1 GCSGRERSVAA
12 RQLQQTICA
21 ATAEKCALSIGGD
34 VDVEHSG
41 DGGRGS
47 LHPARVHFACAK
59 DFQHI
64 LAENVLADAAHQP
77 RRHAPAR
84 QAKCA
89 VGADPAATNFQF
101 LREAIFPGLR
111 PGFYAPHDVHVDVTE
126 HDDTGLADCFAAH
139 RVEILA
145 RPRKFFARTS
155 LRAAFCDKT
164 GRISEAFLDK
174 TLVVRE
180 EVAAALQAGRP
191 VVALESTVIAH
202 GLPRPQNLETARA
215 MEVAV
220 CEAGAVP
227 ASIAIIEGRL
237 VAGLSSEQLATF
249 AASDGIVK
257 VSRADLSSVVAARQ
271 TGATTVAATMLIA
284 ARAGIRIFAT
294 GGIGGVHRGAEL
306 SFDISADLSEI
317 ARTRVAVVCAGA
329 KAILDLPR
337 TLEVLE
343 TLGVP
348 VAGYRTNKFPAFY
361 VEDSGLPL

>member
-1 GCSGRERSVAA
+1 
-12 RQLQQTICA
+12 
-21 ATAEKCALSIGGD
+21 
-34 VDVEHSG
+34 
-41 DGGRGS
+41 
-47 LHPARVHFACAK
+47 
-59 DFQHI
+59 
-64 LAENVLADAAHQP
+64 
-77 RRHAPAR
+77 
-84 QAKCA
+84 
-89 VGADPAATNFQF
+89 
-101 LREAIFPGLR
+101 
-111 PGFYAPHDVHVDVTE
+111 
-126 HDDTGLADCFAAH
+126 
-139 RVEILA
+139 
-145 RPRKFFARTS
+145 
-155 LRAAFCDKT
+155 
-164 GRISEAFLDK
+164 LDK
-174 TLVVRE
+174 ALFIRE
-180 EVAAALQAGRP
+180 DVAAALQAGRP

-220 CEAGAVP
+220 REAGAVP
-227 ASIAIIEGRL
+227 ATIAIIEGRL

-257 VSRADLSSVVAARQ
+257 VSRADLASVVAARQ

-329 KAILDLPR
+329 KAILDLAR

-361 VEDSGLPL
+361 VADSGLPLQSRVDTPAEAARLMRIHWGMRLSSGIVFCNPPPVASALRKQEVDAWIAGALQSATAEGIRGNAVTPYLLDYLAKASRGQTLKTNIALLVNNAGVAGQIAKAYSAEYI